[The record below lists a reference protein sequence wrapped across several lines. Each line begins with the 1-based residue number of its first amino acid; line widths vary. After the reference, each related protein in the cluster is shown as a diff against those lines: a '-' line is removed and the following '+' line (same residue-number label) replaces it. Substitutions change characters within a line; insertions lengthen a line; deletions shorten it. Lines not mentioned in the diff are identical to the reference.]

1 MSAPAKSQDPLRSRS
16 PGSEPVRLS
25 GADADEWLHEMCAD
39 VVADDV
45 PAALALASRLTL
57 LAPAPG
63 SGSTLNRWELLAS
76 LGAADLTVARVVEA
90 HLDAVAILTE
100 AGASQT
106 LAGTTWG
113 VFAAEGPGLRL
124 DATSDGD
131 SWRLDGVKPWC
142 SLAGLLSHAL
152 LTANTPVGRRLFA
165 VNLRDEGVRPDV
177 GAWHARGLVH
187 VPSGPVSFDG
197 APAVPV
203 GSAGWYLQRSGF
215 AYGGL
220 GVAACWYGGAVG
232 LARTLAS
239 SVRERTPD
247 DIALWHLGRVD
258 VALHRARAV
267 LAAAATAVDAGA
279 ATGAAGE
286 LLAARARAVVADTAE
301 QVLTSVGHALGPA
314 PLALDED
321 HARRV
326 ADLTLYLRQHHAER
340 DELALG
346 RRLSHVLAPW

>member
-1 MSAPAKSQDPLRSRS
+1 MSASTRSQDPLRSRS
-16 PGSEPVRLS
+16 CELVRL
-25 GADADEWLHEMCAD
+25 GNADAAEWLHEVCQD

-45 PAALALASRLTL
+45 PTALALASRLTL

-63 SGSTLNRWELLAS
+63 GGSTLIRWELLAS
-76 LGAADLTVARVVEA
+76 LGAADLTTARVVEA
-90 HLDAVAILTE
+90 HLDAVAILAE
-100 AGASQT
+100 AGASQS
-106 LAGTTWG
+106 LEATTWG
-113 VFAAEGPGLRL
+113 VFAAEGPGHRL
-124 DATSDGD
+124 DATTDGD

-142 SLAGLLSHAL
+142 SLAGELTHAL
-152 LTANTPVGRRLFA
+152 VTAHTPDGRRLFA
-165 VNLRDEGVRPDV
+165 VSLSAQGVRPDV

-203 GSAGWYLQRSGF
+203 GSAGWYLQRPGF

-232 LARTLAS
+232 LARTLAR
-239 SVRERTPD
+239 SVHERTPD

-258 VALHRARAV
+258 VALHRARVV
-267 LAAAATAVDAGA
+267 LAEAATAVDAGA
-279 ATGAAGE
+279 ATGSAGE

-301 QVLTSVGHALGPA
+301 QVLTSVGHALGPT
-314 PLALDED
+314 PLALNED
-321 HARRV
+321 HSRRV

-340 DELALG
+340 DEVALG

>member
-1 MSAPAKSQDPLRSRS
+1 MNQ
-16 PGSEPVRLS
+16 PVRL
-25 GADADEWLHEMCAD
+25 GAADADADEWLQELCAG

-45 PAALALASRLTL
+45 PAALALAAQLTH
-57 LAPAPG
+57 LAPPPAG
-63 SGSTLNRWELLAS
+63 GSTTYRWELLAS
-76 LGAADLTVARVVEA
+76 LGAADLTAARVVEA

-100 AGASQT
+100 AGASQP
-106 LAGTTWG
+106 LEGTTWG
-113 VFAAEGPGLRL
+113 VFAAESAGVRL
-124 DATSDGD
+124 DATSDGEG
-131 SWRLDGVKPWC
+131 WRLDGVKPWC
-142 SLAGLLSHAL
+142 SLAGSLSHAL
-152 LTANTPVGRRLFA
+152 LTARTPDGRRLFA
-165 VNLRDEGVRPDV
+165 VNLREDGVRPDV
-177 GAWHARGLVH
+177 GSWHARGLVH
-187 VPSGPVSFDG
+187 VPSGPVSFEG
-197 APAVPV
+197 VPAVPV
-203 GSAGWYLQRSGF
+203 GTAGWYLQRPGF

-232 LARTLAS
+232 LARTLVT

-258 VALHRARAV
+258 VALHRARVV

-279 ATGAAGE
+279 ATGSTGR
-286 LLAARARAVVADTAE
+286 LLAARARAVVAEAAE

-326 ADLTLYLRQHHAER
+326 GDLTLYLRQHHAER

-346 RRLSHVLAPW
+346 RLLAQDHELW